1 MNRSWNTGRTIL
13 YSIRNMCK
21 SYHVILGA
29 VICFLVLAAETAS
42 AAYDIV
48 FYGASGLEDAYY
60 FNIALHFGY
69 FIWAA
74 PLICAFAGSGVYC
87 DAYEAGFYRQQF
99 IRGGFR
105 KSCLSI
111 WFGGTV
117 SGGTALAGGVL
128 LFAIFQIIIFEPCQD
143 GTVIASFDGWLPL
156 LATKHGGL
164 WYMLAHAGLAFLFG
178 AVWSG
183 FGIILS
189 VFQPNRYV
197 CYFSPFVLCMCAA
210 LALPSRFQPLEMLVQ
225 MRWEDFNFSD
235 LLLYQGILYS
245 AEYVTFHYV
254 LKKELIQ

>member
-1 MNRSWNTGRTIL
+1 MRKKWNAGRAIL
-13 YSIRNMCK
+13 YSIRSVCK
-21 SYHVILGA
+21 SYHVLLGA
-29 VICFLVLAAETAS
+29 VICFLVLVAETAG
-42 AAYDIV
+42 AAYDIM
-48 FYGASGLEDAYY
+48 FCGATGLEDVYY

-87 DAYEAGFYRQQF
+87 NVHEAGFYRQQL
-99 IRGGFR
+99 IRGGFGR
-105 KSCLSI
+105 SCSSI
-111 WFGGTV
+111 WFGGTI

-128 LFAIFQIIIFEPCQD
+128 LFALFQIIVFEPCQD
-143 GTVIASFDGWLPL
+143 ATIIASVDGWLPL

-164 WYMLAHAGLAFLFG
+164 WYMLAHTGLAFLFG

-183 FGIILS
+183 IGIILS
-189 VFQPNRYV
+189 VFQPNRYI

-225 MRWEDFNFSD
+225 MRWENFSFPE

-245 AEYVTFHYV
+245 AGYVVFRYIF
-254 LKKELIQ
+254 KKEVIQ